1 MTAYTTLNPRFC
13 AFAHSRGMSGEALLA
28 HGFAPHEFMA
38 FVRRELGEFCR
49 KKCRQEVRLGDTI
62 DHEAFTAHLL
72 DKYPEVM
79 A

>member
-1 MTAYTTLNPRFC
+1 MTTYTALNPRFC
-13 AFAHSRGMSGEALLA
+13 AFAHSRGMTGAAMQA

-49 KKCRQEVRLGDTI
+49 KQGRQEVRLGDRI
-62 DHEAFTAHLL
+62 DHDLFTAHLL
-72 DKYPEVM
+72 EKYPEVM